1 MNITKIATAATF
13 AAVLVLTGCSNGS
26 TPETT
31 PATPTATSPAPVET
45 VTPTEAP
52 TPDVIIP
59 TEAPAPVAGD
69 AIPADKVEELR
80 ESGVSVYVSPNA
92 GGEGLV
98 VEPGV
103 ALPEIVVNDIAANSI
118 PAAPANKSEF
128 AAQTAKVKAQID
140 EMRAADL
147 SVLYITYTGDYAVSG
162 ELTGSGYV
170 VTSMNVDNARAF
182 FSSAGRT
189 DAPTKEGAL
198 AKVQPLI
205 DSNPGIMV
213 IDLTN

>member
-31 PATPTATSPAPVET
+31 PATPTVTSPAPVET

-69 AIPADKVEELR
+69 AIPADEVEELR
-80 ESGVSVYVSPNA
+80 AEGVSVYVSPNA

-103 ALPEIVVNDIAANSI
+103 ALPEIVVNDIQAAGV
-118 PAAPANKSEF
+118 PEAPADMSSFDSLMSKEVAQERQLT
-128 AAQTAKVKAQID
+128 AAG
-140 EMRAADL
+140 L
-147 SVLYITYTGDYAVSG
+147 SALYITYTANYSASG
-162 ELTGSGYV
+162 QLTGSGYV
-170 VTSMNVDNARAF
+170 VSSMNVDNARDF
-182 FSSAGRT
+182 FSTAGNT
-189 DAPTKEGAL
+189 SAPTKEAAI
-198 AKVQPLI
+198 AKAQPLI
-205 DSNPGIMV
+205 DANPGIQIVDM
-213 IDLTN
+213 TN